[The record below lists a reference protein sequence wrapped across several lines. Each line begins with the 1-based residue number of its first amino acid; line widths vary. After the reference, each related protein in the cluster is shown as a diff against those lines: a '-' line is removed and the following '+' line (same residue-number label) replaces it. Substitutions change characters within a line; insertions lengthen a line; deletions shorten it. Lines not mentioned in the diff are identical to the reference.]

1 MAYSCFGILF
11 IHTNIYMPNLH
22 IRSLALCIFRRKHEI
37 LVAEGFDSRKKETF
51 YRPLGGG
58 IEFGE
63 YSWDA
68 VRREIREEIGEEIK
82 NLSFLGTTENIFEYE
97 GTPGHEVIFVFEGE
111 FTRTQVYQQQE
122 IVGIE
127 DDGTDIKVLWK
138 SMEAFE
144 KGKLILYPDGL
155 TEMLSSLP
163 VM

>member
-1 MAYSCFGILF
+1 MHKQS
-11 IHTNIYMPNLH
+11 
-22 IRSLALCIFRRKHEI
+22 IRPLALCIFRRNNEL
-37 LVAEGFDSRKKETF
+37 LVAEGYDSRKNETF

-68 VRREIREEIGEEIK
+68 VRREIREEISEEIK

-97 GTPGHEVIFVFEGE
+97 GIPGHEVIFLFEGD
-111 FTRTQVYQQQE
+111 FTRSYVYEHDE
-122 IVGIE
+122 IMGIE
-127 DDGTDIKVLWK
+127 DNGEDIRVMWK
-138 SMEAFE
+138 PIEAFQ

-155 TEMLSSLP
+155 TEMLEAIP

>member
-1 MAYSCFGILF
+1 MHKQS
-11 IHTNIYMPNLH
+11 
-22 IRSLALCIFRRKHEI
+22 IRPLALCIFRRNNEL
-37 LVAEGFDSRKKETF
+37 LVAEGYDSRKNETF

-68 VRREIREEIGEEIK
+68 VRREIREEISEEIK

-97 GTPGHEVIFVFEGE
+97 GIPGHEVIFLFEGD
-111 FTRTQVYQQQE
+111 FARSYVYEQDE
-122 IVGIE
+122 IMGIE
-127 DDGTDIKVLWK
+127 DNGEDIRVMWK
-138 SMEAFE
+138 PIEAFQ

-155 TEMLSSLP
+155 IEMLAAIP